1 MRSRC
6 GHGRG
11 TAGLCVCV
19 CWNLGTTAVREVK
32 HIRGWAAAFFFFFPQ
47 LKVSFHTAEAFC
59 CGILQVTA
67 SGLIC
72 LSMKEMDT
80 QRAPGE
86 RRVEERGTLHVERL
100 GTTCVAFRP
109 LYLIYRLSQDG
120 FTPFRPLY
128 SVVLSHLTLNSF
140 TKFTYFYL
148 WTILNFH
155 SISSVFLKKKI
166 K

>member
-1 MRSRC
+1 MWSWEGDSRPV
-6 GHGRG
+6 RV
-11 TAGLCVCV
+11 CVCV
-19 CWNLGTTAVREVK
+19 ETSEQLLCGRWNTSEAEPQL
-32 HIRGWAAAFFFFFPQ
+32 FFFPPQ

-86 RRVEERGTLHVERL
+86 RGVEERGTLHVERL

-120 FTPFRPLY
+120 FTAFRPLY
-128 SVVLSHLTLNSF
+128 SVILSHLTLNSF
-140 TKFTYFYL
+140 IKFTYFHL

-155 SISSVFLKKKI
+155 STSSVFF
-166 K
+166 